1 MLYLLDKDVKTV
13 KWNGIPL
20 HEASSAIVKEE
31 TNGDFYITVRYPITD
46 SSIYQLIKEDMLI
59 KAPTPVL
66 GPQLFRIKKPV
77 ENDDSLDITAFHITD
92 DVMKRSINPVSVVG
106 QSCAMALSQMV
117 QNAKTDLGNF
127 SFTSDIMDSRTF
139 NTTDAETLYS
149 VLLDGKHSI
158 VGTWEGE
165 LVRDNFALSIK
176 RSRGAD
182 RGVVITTH
190 KNLKSYQR
198 TKNSQS
204 VVTRIHAKSTF
215 KPDGAEDEVTLRV
228 TVDSPLIN
236 SYPYINEKDYEN
248 NNAETVEDL
257 RKWAEAK
264 FTNEGIDK
272 ISDAIE
278 IEAYELDGQV
288 IHLGDTVNIKSRKHD
303 VDLYKKAIAYEY
315 NALTEEYISITF
327 DDNPGVGGS
336 GVSSGLSN
344 AADAILGASAT
355 AQDVAVQRAVKN
367 ANAAFDAEFDKR
379 AEKIY
384 DGIEQAQAEAE
395 RYADAIKQEIDTEI
409 AQVNQSMQSQEQEH
423 DREVANILSKTQSVE
438 SLANQAKADA
448 ANAIARANQ
457 VKTEAIADARA
468 QVATVNQALNT
479 AKTELQSAIASADQK
494 ARDSQASATALRNDL
509 NLQASKILAQAQAQ
523 TALTSRVTTVET
535 LADGTR
541 STVAELSKTV
551 SKATGDITSVT
562 SRTKTVEDTLSQT
575 RTQYEALTQTVNMQT
590 GQIDSINRK
599 TADLQSGIDGVTE
612 RFESLRIE
620 DNLLLNSSFNQNLT
634 QWRGTGV
641 TIVDG
646 KARITGEFNK
656 TKYIYQ
662 SIKSQTANDD
672 VSQVYI
678 ASISVK
684 VSNYAAGSINPYLAL
699 YISGIKNDSAKTW
712 FGATYLTPSR
722 LEAVN
727 NKGIVQFTTT
737 FKVNVPR
744 SQIDRIEFHIY
755 ARDFTG
761 EVEFEKVSLRRGN
774 IDLGWQASPEDLRS
788 EIATYK
794 RTAEESSAELSR
806 QIQLADGKA
815 VEAKTY
821 AQQTAEGF
829 KTRLESLE
837 TYKDGE
843 STRASQYFTAS
854 RAETAKQLSAERA
867 AIATNYVAKSTY
879 DENVRGTTLKLND
892 IKTTAD
898 TAKQN
903 LATYQNTVDRK
914 LTELISTTQTL
925 DGKINTASAK
935 VDTVAG
941 QIRTEISEVEGKIP
955 ITAGTR
961 NLLKGTKELTDIYWT
976 SNVTSDYYQGFRIA
990 RTAPSA
996 ATYIDT
1002 YRASTTIVPDA
1013 TEYII
1018 SFYAKSSINGT
1029 PINNHFYSPNTTTRS
1044 ESNTGYIGKGTDG
1057 LAIINLTT
1065 TWQRYWIKWTQT
1077 PSNTKKNVIIGRN
1090 FSANNATVEIAG
1102 VALYEGSLN
1111 KDWSPAPE
1119 DFANEL
1125 SSVKTT
1131 ITQTA
1136 SGVEQLSTSLTT
1148 TDSKVTTAE
1157 AKIRQLISD
1166 VSSKVSQTDYNTL
1179 TGRVDDAETAITQNA
1194 TEISKRLTKTQ
1205 VDKAITDKG
1214 FQTASQVDTAIAGK
1228 GYQTKSDVD
1237 NNITGRGYITSSAL
1251 QPYAL
1256 STTVQNLVKET
1267 AGSFE
1272 RQITETRGLI
1282 PSNAGTRNLLKGT
1295 KDLSGND
1302 AKSFNTS
1309 DKYLDFNIARS
1320 RPTTGYSDTFSAYT
1334 TIPVTAN
1341 DYIIS
1346 FYAKSDVDGATL
1358 YCHFYNPNTTTKAE
1372 SSTGYKSGSSD
1383 GLARVQ
1389 VTTEWQRYW
1398 VKWSQS
1404 KTDTVKK
1411 VIIGRNNSAD
1421 GIKIIEVAGV
1431 ALYEGALN
1439 KGHFDAPEDLATVT
1453 ALHNVND
1460 TVDSHTR
1467 TIGAVGTTGSILD
1480 NVSKVTQTAAG
1491 LVQEVSGTNGL
1502 KTQVST
1508 LAGSYAIKSLTKAG
1522 DVLGQINLNRDG
1534 SIKLDGSLVQ
1544 ITGKTYIQDGVI
1556 SAAKI
1561 GDLDAGKI
1569 KTGTLDA
1576 ARIKANSIDGSKL
1589 VFDQAFVNKMTANEA
1604 LFKQLFAQ
1612 SAFITSVQA
1621 VAVSAKQ
1628 IAGGIAKAL
1637 NGGMDVNFDE
1647 SKINFYTNVAAI
1659 RRIYTG
1665 HPTQFIKFETEGN
1678 YSRTIIGSNRNGGEV
1693 FNSATFA
1700 GIVVE
1705 NTNNINTEDNVRI
1718 YGDNTLLRHA
1728 QGDVGWNINSVT
1740 QRIVPAN
1747 MNAES
1752 EIWSKHFVAPDKN
1765 SKPVRLDTAVA
1776 ALWDIWNHI
1785 IYNNFEFNAA
1795 LRTHIKARRDN
1806 WKFELN
1812 L

>member
-1 MLYLLDKDVKTV
+1 MLAKDRVFAIRAGAYTSSDIKEASFNYGYISGDTLKPGGTVAGSAKLTFTSIITSFNKLDKVYPEIGLKVGDSFEWVAMGEYFVNDINIDRNRNTTELDLMDGMFKLNQPYISDLTYPAQIRDVIREICVKTGV
-13 KWNGIPL
+13 ELETDDLGFRAIQHHIQSKADKKDITFREVLSQAIQLLGFSAFFNRKGKLEIRGLTESNITITADNYFLHGLTKSELMYQIAGITCKKD
-20 HEASSAIVKEE
+20 KETLTVGLRTGRSLELENSFMIQNILDDLYYDLKEIKYYPFSLDWQGHLKLDVGQWITLKTNKNE
-31 TNGDFYITVRYPITD
+31 TFKV
-46 SSIYQLIKEDMLI
+46 
-59 KAPTPVL
+59 PVL
-66 GPQLFRIKKPV
+66 
-77 ENDDSLDITAFHITD
+77 S
-92 DVMKRSINPVSVVG
+92 
-106 QSCAMALSQMV
+106 QSF
-117 QNAKTDLGNF
+117 NF
-127 SFTSDIMDSRTF
+127 K
-139 NTTDAETLYS
+139 
-149 VLLDGKHSI
+149 G
-158 VGTWEGE
+158 G
-165 LVRDNFALSIK
+165 
-176 RSRGAD
+176 
-182 RGVVITTH
+182 
-190 KNLKSYQR
+190 LKS
-198 TKNSQS
+198 
-204 VVTRIHAKSTF
+204 
-215 KPDGAEDEVTLRV
+215 
-228 TVDSPLIN
+228 
-236 SYPYINEKDYEN
+236 
-248 NNAETVEDL
+248 
-257 RKWAEAK
+257 
-264 FTNEGIDK
+264 K
-272 ISDAIE
+272 ISADSKAGNDTQYSYKGFLGKRIEQMSTE
-278 IEAYELDGQV
+278 IEAEVQQQLE
-288 IHLGDTVNIKSRKHD
+288 
-303 VDLYKKAIAYEY
+303 YKDK
-315 NALTEEYISITF
+315 
-327 DDNPGVGGS
+327 
-336 GVSSGLSN
+336 
-344 AADAILGASAT
+344 
-355 AQDVAVQRAVKN
+355 
-367 ANAAFDAEFDKR
+367 EFD
-379 AEKIY
+379 EKINKAKSEIN

-523 TALTSRVTTVET
+523 TALTNRVSTVES

-541 STVAELSKTV
+541 SIVAELSKTV
-551 SKATGDITSVT
+551 NKATGDIASVT

-575 RTQYEALTQTVNMQT
+575 RTQYEALTQTVNAQS

-634 QWRGTGV
+634 QWQGTGV
-641 TIVDG
+641 TIVGG

-722 LEAVN
+722 LKAVN

-794 RTAEESSAELSR
+794 RSAEESSAELSR

-879 DENVRGTTLKLND
+879 DENVRGTTLKLNE

-914 LTELISTTQTL
+914 LTELTSTTQTL

-935 VDTVAG
+935 
-941 QIRTEISEVEGKIP
+941 
-955 ITAGTR
+955 
-961 NLLKGTKELTDIYWT
+961 
-976 SNVTSDYYQGFRIA
+976 
-990 RTAPSA
+990 
-996 ATYIDT
+996 
-1002 YRASTTIVPDA
+1002 
-1013 TEYII
+1013 
-1018 SFYAKSSINGT
+1018 
-1029 PINNHFYSPNTTTRS
+1029 
-1044 ESNTGYIGKGTDG
+1044 
-1057 LAIINLTT
+1057 
-1065 TWQRYWIKWTQT
+1065 
-1077 PSNTKKNVIIGRN
+1077 
-1090 FSANNATVEIAG
+1090 
-1102 VALYEGSLN
+1102 
-1111 KDWSPAPE
+1111 
-1119 DFANEL
+1119 
-1125 SSVKTT
+1125 
-1131 ITQTA
+1131 
-1136 SGVEQLSTSLTT
+1136 
-1148 TDSKVTTAE
+1148 
-1157 AKIRQLISD
+1157 
-1166 VSSKVSQTDYNTL
+1166 
-1179 TGRVDDAETAITQNA
+1179 ITQNA
-1194 TEISKRLTKTQ
+1194 NEISKRLTSTQ
-1205 VDKAITDKG
+1205 VDKAITD
-1214 FQTASQVDTAIAGK
+1214 K

-1237 NNITGRGYITSSAL
+1237 NNITGRGYITNSAL

-1267 AGSFE
+1267 SDSFS
-1272 RQITETRGLI
+1272 RTISETRALI
-1282 PSNAGTRNLLKGT
+1282 PTSAGGRNYLLNSKTEISGGWASKTISLSQELLSNLSKIRTVTISCDVEGRNVTIRDTRKRFGLACPVEIDGKINYWEVWQAEDTIKKRISQTFTVPEGKTIT
-1295 KDLSGND
+1295 KFYSPSLWIQADGNIKVSNPKLEFGVLPTD
-1302 AKSFNTS
+1302 WSPAPEDYVTVTAFNT
-1309 DKYLDFNIARS
+1309 
-1320 RPTTGYSDTFSAYT
+1320 
-1334 TIPVTAN
+1334 V
-1341 DYIIS
+1341 
-1346 FYAKSDVDGATL
+1346 
-1358 YCHFYNPNTTTKAE
+1358 
-1372 SSTGYKSGSSD
+1372 
-1383 GLARVQ
+1383 
-1389 VTTEWQRYW
+1389 
-1398 VKWSQS
+1398 
-1404 KTDTVKK
+1404 TDTV
-1411 VIIGRNNSAD
+1411 N
-1421 GIKIIEVAGV
+1421 
-1431 ALYEGALN
+1431 
-1439 KGHFDAPEDLATVT
+1439 
-1453 ALHNVND
+1453 
-1460 TVDSHTR
+1460 SHTR
-1467 TIGAVGTTGSILD
+1467 TLSEQGSSISQAV
-1480 NVSKVTQTAAG
+1480 QTAQG
-1491 LVQEVSGTNGL
+1491 LIARVENLSVGGRNYFLKSDFSISSGNKAIAIHPDFMKHAKGKKFVVSVEVEGKNVVFADRGRFGISTSGQRPGLTWRDWLEVWETGTGNIPKKRIYQVFSYIDDWMDFGANLYVQTGGEAIVGYPKLEIGTMPTDWSPAPEDGDQAIQAVS
-1502 KTQVST
+1502 TQVST
-1508 LAGSYAIKSLTKAG
+1508 LAGSYAIKNLTSTG
-1522 DVLGQINLNRDG
+1522 NVLNQLNLNKDG
-1534 SIKLDGSLVQ
+1534 SVKIDGSLVQ

-1556 SAAKI
+1556 TSAKI
-1561 GDLDAGKI
+1561 GSLDAGKI
-1569 KTGTLDA
+1569 TSGYLSA
-1576 ARIKANSIDGSKL
+1576 ARIATNSIDGSKM

-1604 LFKQLFAQ
+1604 LFKQLFAKN
-1612 SAFITSVQA
+1612 AFITSVQA

-1747 MNAES
+1747 INAES

-1765 SKPVRLDTAVA
+1765 SKPIRLDTAVA

-1785 IYNNFEFNAA
+1785 IYNNFEFNEA

>member
-1 MLYLLDKDVKTV
+1 MVHTVTFNQAMLAKDRVFAIRAGAYTSSDIKEASFNYGYISGDTLKPGGTVAGSAKLTFTSIITSFNKLDKVYPEIGLKVGDSFEWVAMGEYFVNDINIDRNRNTTELDLMDGMFKLNQPYISDLTYPAQIRDVIREICVKTGV
-13 KWNGIPL
+13 ELETDDLGFRAIQHHIQSKADKKDITFREVLSQAIQLLGFSAFFNRKGKLEIRGLTESNITITADNYFLHGLTKSELMYQIAGITCKKD
-20 HEASSAIVKEE
+20 KETLTVGLRTGRSLELENSFMIQNILDDLYYDLKEIKYYPFSLDWQGHLKLDVGQWITLKTNKNE
-31 TNGDFYITVRYPITD
+31 TFKV
-46 SSIYQLIKEDMLI
+46 
-59 KAPTPVL
+59 PVL
-66 GPQLFRIKKPV
+66 
-77 ENDDSLDITAFHITD
+77 S
-92 DVMKRSINPVSVVG
+92 
-106 QSCAMALSQMV
+106 QSF
-117 QNAKTDLGNF
+117 NF
-127 SFTSDIMDSRTF
+127 K
-139 NTTDAETLYS
+139 
-149 VLLDGKHSI
+149 G
-158 VGTWEGE
+158 G
-165 LVRDNFALSIK
+165 
-176 RSRGAD
+176 
-182 RGVVITTH
+182 
-190 KNLKSYQR
+190 LKS
-198 TKNSQS
+198 
-204 VVTRIHAKSTF
+204 
-215 KPDGAEDEVTLRV
+215 
-228 TVDSPLIN
+228 
-236 SYPYINEKDYEN
+236 
-248 NNAETVEDL
+248 
-257 RKWAEAK
+257 
-264 FTNEGIDK
+264 K
-272 ISDAIE
+272 ISADSKAGNDTQYSYKGFLGKRIEQMSTE
-278 IEAYELDGQV
+278 IEAEVQQQLE
-288 IHLGDTVNIKSRKHD
+288 
-303 VDLYKKAIAYEY
+303 YKDK
-315 NALTEEYISITF
+315 
-327 DDNPGVGGS
+327 
-336 GVSSGLSN
+336 
-344 AADAILGASAT
+344 
-355 AQDVAVQRAVKN
+355 
-367 ANAAFDAEFDKR
+367 EFD
-379 AEKIY
+379 EKINKAKSEIN

-479 AKTELQSAIASADQK
+479 AKTDLQNQVNAIDAK
-494 ARDSQASATALRNDL
+494 AVQAQRDITQAKYDLQSQASQL
-509 NLQASKILAQAQAQ
+509 IAQATKQVE
-523 TALTSRVTTVET
+523 LTKLTTET
-535 LADGTR
+535 KKLADGTLT
-541 STVAELSKTV
+541 SLNELTKTV
-551 SKATGDITSVT
+551 DKTTGDLTSVT
-562 SRTKTVEDTLSQT
+562 NRTKVVEDSLAGVKTNY
-575 RTQYEALTQTVNMQT
+575 TQLNQTVNAQT

-612 RFESLRIE
+612 RFKSLKIGSR
-620 DNLLLNSSFNQNLT
+620 NYFKNSKSRKYYITSLTTQDVRTYIDEEFWQNDTRFVKDYVRVSFD
-634 QWRGTGV
+634 
-641 TIVDG
+641 I
-646 KARITGEFNK
+646 AFNPAL
-656 TKYIYQ
+656 Q
-662 SIKSQTANDD
+662 SD
-672 VSQVYI
+672 
-678 ASISVK
+678 
-684 VSNYAAGSINPYLAL
+684 
-699 YISGIKNDSAKTW
+699 
-712 FGATYLTPSR
+712 
-722 LEAVN
+722 
-727 NKGIVQFTTT
+727 FTTT
-737 FKVNVPR
+737 VHFSATPWYGAGITFKGGTTALQHFDLKFNLSDATKAYKTDNVFIRLTNTIPLNT
-744 SQIDRIEFHIY
+744 
-755 ARDFTG
+755 A
-761 EVEFEKVSLRRGN
+761 VSLEN
-774 IDLGWQASPEDLRS
+774 FNLYLSAVIEDYS
-788 EIATYK
+788 QSNADFESKIAEYK
-794 RTAEESSAELSR
+794 RTADQNYAGLQSTVSTL
-806 QIQLADGKA
+806 DGK
-815 VEAKTY
+815 VTQNKTEAN
-821 AQQTAEGF
+821 QTA
-829 KTRLESLE
+829 TQLSNRLTSLE

-843 STRASQYFTAS
+843 STRAQSYFEAS
-854 RAETAKQLSAERA
+854 KTETAKQLTAERT

-879 DENVRGTTLKLND
+879 TEDVRGTTQKLNE
-892 IKTTAD
+892 IKSTAD

-914 LTELISTTQTL
+914 LEELTSSTQTL

-941 QIRTEISEVEGKIP
+941 QIRTEIGTVEAKIPTEAGGRNYILKSQAEISSTGRWVSKPFNLSSDLLSNLSKIKTVTISCDVEGI
-955 ITAGTR
+955 
-961 NLLKGTKELTDIYWT
+961 
-976 SNVTSDYYQGFRIA
+976 NV
-990 RTAPSA
+990 SA
-996 ATYIDT
+996 LNSRKRYGLAC
-1002 YRASTTIVPDA
+1002 SV
-1013 TEYII
+1013 E
-1018 SFYAKSSINGT
+1018 INGVV
-1029 PINNHFYSPNTTTRS
+1029 NYW
-1044 ESNTGYIGKGTDG
+1044 EV
-1057 LAIINLTT
+1057 
-1065 TWQRYWIKWTQT
+1065 WQTQDT
-1077 PSNTKKNVIIGRN
+1077 TKKRISQTFTVPEGKVITKFHSPTLWIQAAGDIKVSNPKIEFGRVP
-1090 FSANNATVEIAG
+1090 TDHT
-1102 VALYEGSLN
+1102 L
-1111 KDWSPAPE
+1111 APE

-1136 SGVEQLSTSLTT
+1136 SGVEQLSTSLAT
-1148 TDSKVTTAE
+1148 TDNKVTTAE

>member
-1 MLYLLDKDVKTV
+1 MVHTVTFNQAMLAKDRVFAIRAGAYTSSDIK
-13 KWNGIPL
+13 
-20 HEASSAIVKEE
+20 EASFNYGYIS
-31 TNGDFYITVRYPITD
+31 GD
-46 SSIYQLIKEDMLI
+46 
-59 KAPTPVL
+59 
-66 GPQLFRIKKPV
+66 
-77 ENDDSLDITAFHITD
+77 
-92 DVMKRSINPVSVVG
+92 
-106 QSCAMALSQMV
+106 
-117 QNAKTDLGNF
+117 
-127 SFTSDIMDSRTF
+127 
-139 NTTDAETLYS
+139 
-149 VLLDGKHSI
+149 
-158 VGTWEGE
+158 
-165 LVRDNFALSIK
+165 
-176 RSRGAD
+176 
-182 RGVVITTH
+182 
-190 KNLKSYQR
+190 
-198 TKNSQS
+198 
-204 VVTRIHAKSTF
+204 TF
-215 KPDGAEDEVTLRV
+215 KPGGTVAGSAKLTFTSIITSLNKLDKVYPEIGLKVGDSFEWVAMGEYFVNDINIDRNRNTTELDLMDGMFKLNQPYISDLTYPAQIRDVIREICVKTGVELETDDLGFRAIQHHIQSKADKKDITFREVLSQAIQLLGFSAFFNRKGKLEIRGLIESNITITADNYFLHGLTKSELMYQIAGITCKKDKETLTVGLRTGRSLELENNFMIQNILDDLYYDLKNIRYYPYSLDWQGHLKLDVGQWVTLK
-228 TVDSPLIN
+228 TN
-236 SYPYINEKDYEN
+236 KNETFKVPVLTQSFN
-248 NNAETVEDL
+248 FKGGL
-257 RKWAEAK
+257 KS
-264 FTNEGIDK
+264 K
-272 ISDAIE
+272 ISADSKAGNDTQYAYKGFLGKRIEQMSTE
-278 IEAYELDGQV
+278 IEAEVQQQLE
-288 IHLGDTVNIKSRKHD
+288 
-303 VDLYKKAIAYEY
+303 YKDK
-315 NALTEEYISITF
+315 
-327 DDNPGVGGS
+327 
-336 GVSSGLSN
+336 
-344 AADAILGASAT
+344 
-355 AQDVAVQRAVKN
+355 
-367 ANAAFDAEFDKR
+367 EFD
-379 AEKIY
+379 EKINKVKSEIN

-634 QWRGTGV
+634 QWQGTGV
-641 TIVDG
+641 TIVGG

-656 TKYIYQ
+656 TKDIYQ

-744 SQIDRIEFHIY
+744 SQIDRIYFHIY

-879 DENVRGTTLKLND
+879 DENVRGTTLKLNE
-892 IKTTAD
+892 IKSTAD

-914 LTELISTTQTL
+914 LEELTSSTQTL

-941 QIRTEISEVEGKIP
+941 QIRTEIGTVEAKIPTEAGGRNYILKSQAEISSTGRWVSKPFNLSSDLLSNLSKIKTVTISCDVEGI
-955 ITAGTR
+955 
-961 NLLKGTKELTDIYWT
+961 
-976 SNVTSDYYQGFRIA
+976 NV
-990 RTAPSA
+990 SA
-996 ATYIDT
+996 LNSRKRYGLAC
-1002 YRASTTIVPDA
+1002 SV
-1013 TEYII
+1013 E
-1018 SFYAKSSINGT
+1018 INGVV
-1029 PINNHFYSPNTTTRS
+1029 NYW
-1044 ESNTGYIGKGTDG
+1044 EV
-1057 LAIINLTT
+1057 
-1065 TWQRYWIKWTQT
+1065 WQTQDT
-1077 PSNTKKNVIIGRN
+1077 TKKRISQTFTVPEGKVITKFHSPTLWIQAAGDIKVSNPKIEFGRVP
-1090 FSANNATVEIAG
+1090 TDHT
-1102 VALYEGSLN
+1102 L
-1111 KDWSPAPE
+1111 APE

-1136 SGVEQLSTSLTT
+1136 SGVEQLSTSLAT
-1148 TDSKVTTAE
+1148 TDNKVTTAE

-1256 STTVQNLVKET
+1256 STTVQNLVQET

-1282 PSNAGTRNLLKGT
+1282 PTEVNQNLFDVVFSDLRATGGASFVQSDDGWIEVTIKNRWSGFHWYYSDDINPSKKQYVVSYEAYLVDTVAETARLESDFGSPDQLTLINKTPKRYTVVLNRPANIYNYINFVCNSSETGKKFRIRNIKLEEGIVAT
-1295 KDLSGND
+1295 P
-1302 AKSFNTS
+1302 
-1309 DKYLDFNIARS
+1309 YIAPF
-1320 RPTTGYSDTFSAYT
+1320 PTTVLFNA
-1334 TIPVTAN
+1334 
-1341 DYIIS
+1341 
-1346 FYAKSDVDGATL
+1346 
-1358 YCHFYNPNTTTKAE
+1358 
-1372 SSTGYKSGSSD
+1372 
-1383 GLARVQ
+1383 
-1389 VTTEWQRYW
+1389 
-1398 VKWSQS
+1398 VK
-1404 KTDTVKK
+1404 
-1411 VIIGRNNSAD
+1411 
-1421 GIKIIEVAGV
+1421 
-1431 ALYEGALN
+1431 
-1439 KGHFDAPEDLATVT
+1439 
-1453 ALHNVND
+1453 D
-1460 TVDSHTR
+1460 TVDAHKR
-1467 TIGAVGTTGSILD
+1467 LIGNGDSISQAIQSANKFERSISSGGD
-1480 NVSKVTQTAAG
+1480 VYQAIETAKG
-1491 LVQEVSGTNGL
+1491 LVTEVSGTNGL
-1502 KTQVST
+1502 KIQVSQ
-1508 LAGSYAIKSLTKAG
+1508 LAGSWAVQNLTSSG
-1522 DVLGQINLNRDG
+1522 QILNQINLLANGTNRIDG
-1534 SIKLDGSLVQ
+1534 RLTH
-1544 ITGKTYIQDGVI
+1544 ITGQTLIDNGVI
-1556 SAAKI
+1556 INAMI
-1561 GDLDAGKI
+1561 GNLDAGKI

-1576 ARIKANSIDGSKL
+1576 ARIRANSIDGSKI
-1589 VFDQAFVNKMTANEA
+1589 VFDQAFLNKMTANEA

-1747 MNAES
+1747 MNTES

>member
-1 MLYLLDKDVKTV
+1 MLAKDRVFAIRAGAYTSSDIKEASFNYGYISGDTLKPGGTVAGSAKLTFTSIITSFNKLDKVYPEIGLKVGDSFEWVAMGEYFVNDINIDRNRNTTELDLMDGMFKLNQPYISDLTYPAQIRDVIREICVKTGV
-13 KWNGIPL
+13 ELETDDLGFRAIQHHIQSKADKKDITFREVLSQAIQLLGFSAFFNRKGKLEIRGLTESNITITADNYFLHGLTKSELMYQIAGITCKKD
-20 HEASSAIVKEE
+20 KETLTVGLRTGRSLELENSFMIQNILDDLYYDLKEIKYYPFSLDWQGHLKLDVGQWITLKTNKNE
-31 TNGDFYITVRYPITD
+31 TFKV
-46 SSIYQLIKEDMLI
+46 
-59 KAPTPVL
+59 PVL
-66 GPQLFRIKKPV
+66 
-77 ENDDSLDITAFHITD
+77 S
-92 DVMKRSINPVSVVG
+92 
-106 QSCAMALSQMV
+106 QSF
-117 QNAKTDLGNF
+117 NF
-127 SFTSDIMDSRTF
+127 K
-139 NTTDAETLYS
+139 
-149 VLLDGKHSI
+149 G
-158 VGTWEGE
+158 G
-165 LVRDNFALSIK
+165 
-176 RSRGAD
+176 
-182 RGVVITTH
+182 
-190 KNLKSYQR
+190 LKS
-198 TKNSQS
+198 
-204 VVTRIHAKSTF
+204 
-215 KPDGAEDEVTLRV
+215 
-228 TVDSPLIN
+228 
-236 SYPYINEKDYEN
+236 
-248 NNAETVEDL
+248 
-257 RKWAEAK
+257 
-264 FTNEGIDK
+264 K
-272 ISDAIE
+272 ISADSKAGNDTQYSYKGFLGKRIEQMSTE
-278 IEAYELDGQV
+278 IEAEVQQQLE
-288 IHLGDTVNIKSRKHD
+288 
-303 VDLYKKAIAYEY
+303 YKDK
-315 NALTEEYISITF
+315 
-327 DDNPGVGGS
+327 
-336 GVSSGLSN
+336 
-344 AADAILGASAT
+344 
-355 AQDVAVQRAVKN
+355 
-367 ANAAFDAEFDKR
+367 EFD
-379 AEKIY
+379 EKINKAKSEIN

-468 QVATVNQALNT
+468 QVATVSQALNT
-479 AKTELQSAIASADQK
+479 AKSELQTAIASADQK

-509 NLQASKILAQAQAQ
+509 NLQASKILEQARAQ

-541 STVAELSKTV
+541 STVAELSRTMQE
-551 SKATGDITSVT
+551 ATQNIASVT
-562 SRTKTVEDTLSQT
+562 SRTRTVEDTLSQT
-575 RTQYEALTQTVNMQT
+575 RTQYEALTQTVNTQT
-590 GQIDSINRK
+590 GQIESINRK

-612 RFESLRIE
+612 RFENLRVGGTNLFKNSDFSQGEKNWHKLPEIHNEATGKYVRLPAHLWKMAQFVEVEQGEDYVISLYAKKISESSSSPRLNIKFDSLHNEDTDYVEITKTDWKRFIFKFRAKKSGKELVYFLNRNGIE
-620 DNLLLNSSFNQNLT
+620 
-634 QWRGTGV
+634 
-641 TIVDG
+641 VD
-646 KARITGEFNK
+646 
-656 TKYIYQ
+656 
-662 SIKSQTANDD
+662 
-672 VSQVYI
+672 
-678 ASISVK
+678 
-684 VSNYAAGSINPYLAL
+684 
-699 YISGIKNDSAKTW
+699 IKNIKMEK
-712 FGATYLTPSR
+712 GLLATDY
-722 LEAVN
+722 
-727 NKGIVQFTTT
+727 
-737 FKVNVPR
+737 
-744 SQIDRIEFHIY
+744 
-755 ARDFTG
+755 
-761 EVEFEKVSLRRGN
+761 SL
-774 IDLGWQASPEDLRS
+774 SYEDYRS

-879 DENVRGTTLKLND
+879 DENVRGTTQKLNE
-892 IKTTAD
+892 IKSTAD

-914 LTELISTTQTL
+914 LEELTSSTQTL

-941 QIRTEISEVEGKIP
+941 QIRTEIGTVEAKIPTEAGGRNYILKSQAEISSTGRWVSKPFNLSSDLLSNLSKIKTVTISCDVEGI
-955 ITAGTR
+955 
-961 NLLKGTKELTDIYWT
+961 
-976 SNVTSDYYQGFRIA
+976 NV
-990 RTAPSA
+990 SA
-996 ATYIDT
+996 LNSRKRYGLAC
-1002 YRASTTIVPDA
+1002 SV
-1013 TEYII
+1013 E
-1018 SFYAKSSINGT
+1018 INGVV
-1029 PINNHFYSPNTTTRS
+1029 NYW
-1044 ESNTGYIGKGTDG
+1044 EV
-1057 LAIINLTT
+1057 
-1065 TWQRYWIKWTQT
+1065 WQTQDT
-1077 PSNTKKNVIIGRN
+1077 TKKRISQTFTVPEGKVITKFHSPTLWIQAAGDIKVSNPKIEFGRVP
-1090 FSANNATVEIAG
+1090 TDHT
-1102 VALYEGSLN
+1102 L
-1111 KDWSPAPE
+1111 APE

-1136 SGVEQLSTSLTT
+1136 SGVEQLSTSLAT
-1148 TDSKVTTAE
+1148 TDNKVTTAE

>member
-1 MLYLLDKDVKTV
+1 MLAKDRVFAIRAGAYTSSDIKEASFNYGYISGDTLKPGGTVAGSAKLTFTSIITSFNKLDKVYPEIGLKVGDSFEWVAMGEYFVNDINIDRNRNTTELDLMDGMFKLNQPYISDLTYPAQIRDVIREICVKTGV
-13 KWNGIPL
+13 ELETDDLGFRAIQHHIQSKADKKDITFREVLSQAIQLLGFSAFFNRKGKLEIRGLTESNITITADNYFLHGLTKSELMYQIAGITCKKD
-20 HEASSAIVKEE
+20 KETLTVGLRTGRSLELENSFMIQNILDDLYYDLKEIKYYPFSLDWQGHLKLDVGQWITLKTNKNE
-31 TNGDFYITVRYPITD
+31 TFKV
-46 SSIYQLIKEDMLI
+46 
-59 KAPTPVL
+59 PVL
-66 GPQLFRIKKPV
+66 
-77 ENDDSLDITAFHITD
+77 S
-92 DVMKRSINPVSVVG
+92 
-106 QSCAMALSQMV
+106 QSF
-117 QNAKTDLGNF
+117 NF
-127 SFTSDIMDSRTF
+127 K
-139 NTTDAETLYS
+139 
-149 VLLDGKHSI
+149 G
-158 VGTWEGE
+158 G
-165 LVRDNFALSIK
+165 
-176 RSRGAD
+176 
-182 RGVVITTH
+182 
-190 KNLKSYQR
+190 LKS
-198 TKNSQS
+198 
-204 VVTRIHAKSTF
+204 
-215 KPDGAEDEVTLRV
+215 
-228 TVDSPLIN
+228 
-236 SYPYINEKDYEN
+236 
-248 NNAETVEDL
+248 
-257 RKWAEAK
+257 
-264 FTNEGIDK
+264 K
-272 ISDAIE
+272 ISADSKAGNDTQYSYKGFLGKRIEQMSTE
-278 IEAYELDGQV
+278 IEAEVQQQLE
-288 IHLGDTVNIKSRKHD
+288 
-303 VDLYKKAIAYEY
+303 YKDK
-315 NALTEEYISITF
+315 
-327 DDNPGVGGS
+327 
-336 GVSSGLSN
+336 
-344 AADAILGASAT
+344 
-355 AQDVAVQRAVKN
+355 
-367 ANAAFDAEFDKR
+367 EFD
-379 AEKIY
+379 EKINKAKSEIN

-523 TALTSRVTTVET
+523 TALTNRVSTVES

-541 STVAELSKTV
+541 SIVAELSKTV
-551 SKATGDITSVT
+551 NKATGDIASVT

-575 RTQYEALTQTVNMQT
+575 RTQYEALTQTVNAQS

-634 QWRGTGV
+634 QWQGTGV
-641 TIVDG
+641 TIVGG

-794 RTAEESSAELSR
+794 RSAEESSAELSR

-879 DENVRGTTLKLND
+879 DENVRGTTLKLNE

-914 LTELISTTQTL
+914 LTELTSTTQTL

-935 VDTVAG
+935 
-941 QIRTEISEVEGKIP
+941 
-955 ITAGTR
+955 
-961 NLLKGTKELTDIYWT
+961 
-976 SNVTSDYYQGFRIA
+976 
-990 RTAPSA
+990 
-996 ATYIDT
+996 
-1002 YRASTTIVPDA
+1002 
-1013 TEYII
+1013 
-1018 SFYAKSSINGT
+1018 
-1029 PINNHFYSPNTTTRS
+1029 
-1044 ESNTGYIGKGTDG
+1044 
-1057 LAIINLTT
+1057 
-1065 TWQRYWIKWTQT
+1065 
-1077 PSNTKKNVIIGRN
+1077 
-1090 FSANNATVEIAG
+1090 
-1102 VALYEGSLN
+1102 
-1111 KDWSPAPE
+1111 
-1119 DFANEL
+1119 
-1125 SSVKTT
+1125 
-1131 ITQTA
+1131 
-1136 SGVEQLSTSLTT
+1136 
-1148 TDSKVTTAE
+1148 
-1157 AKIRQLISD
+1157 
-1166 VSSKVSQTDYNTL
+1166 
-1179 TGRVDDAETAITQNA
+1179 ITQNA
-1194 TEISKRLTKTQ
+1194 NEISKRLTSTQ
-1205 VDKAITDKG
+1205 VDKAITD
-1214 FQTASQVDTAIAGK
+1214 K

-1237 NNITGRGYITSSAL
+1237 NNITGRGYITNSAL

-1267 AGSFE
+1267 SDSFS
-1272 RQITETRGLI
+1272 RTISETRALI
-1282 PSNAGTRNLLKGT
+1282 PTSAGGRNYLLNSKTEISGGWASKTISLSQELLSNLSKIRTVTISCDVEGRNVTIRDTRKRFGLACPVEIDGKINYWEVWQAEDTIKKRISQTFTVPEGKTIT
-1295 KDLSGND
+1295 KFYSPSLWIQADGNIKVSNPKLEFGVLPTD
-1302 AKSFNTS
+1302 WSPAPEDYVTVTAFNT
-1309 DKYLDFNIARS
+1309 
-1320 RPTTGYSDTFSAYT
+1320 
-1334 TIPVTAN
+1334 V
-1341 DYIIS
+1341 
-1346 FYAKSDVDGATL
+1346 
-1358 YCHFYNPNTTTKAE
+1358 
-1372 SSTGYKSGSSD
+1372 
-1383 GLARVQ
+1383 
-1389 VTTEWQRYW
+1389 
-1398 VKWSQS
+1398 
-1404 KTDTVKK
+1404 TDTV
-1411 VIIGRNNSAD
+1411 N
-1421 GIKIIEVAGV
+1421 
-1431 ALYEGALN
+1431 
-1439 KGHFDAPEDLATVT
+1439 
-1453 ALHNVND
+1453 
-1460 TVDSHTR
+1460 SHTR
-1467 TIGAVGTTGSILD
+1467 TLSEQGSSISQAV
-1480 NVSKVTQTAAG
+1480 QTAQG
-1491 LVQEVSGTNGL
+1491 LIARVENLSVGGRNYFLKSDFSISSGNKAIAIHPDFMKHAKGKKFVVSVEVEGKNVVFADRGRFGISTSGQRPGLTWRDWLEVWETGTGNIPKKRIYQVFSYIDDWMDFGANLYVQTGGEAIVGYPKLEIGTMPTDWSPAPEDGDQAIQAVS
-1502 KTQVST
+1502 TQVST
-1508 LAGSYAIKSLTKAG
+1508 LAGSYAIKNLTSTG
-1522 DVLGQINLNRDG
+1522 NVLNQLNLNKDG
-1534 SIKLDGSLVQ
+1534 SVKIDGSLVQ

-1556 SAAKI
+1556 TSAKI
-1561 GDLDAGKI
+1561 GSLDAGKI
-1569 KTGTLDA
+1569 TSGYLSA
-1576 ARIKANSIDGSKL
+1576 ARIATNSIDGSKM

-1604 LFKQLFAQ
+1604 LFKQLFAKN
-1612 SAFITSVQA
+1612 AFITSVQA

-1747 MNAES
+1747 INAES

-1765 SKPVRLDTAVA
+1765 SKPIRLDTAVA

-1785 IYNNFEFNAA
+1785 IYNNFEFNEA

>member
-1 MLYLLDKDVKTV
+1 MLAKDRVFAIRAGAYTSSDIKEASFNYGYISGDTLKPGGTVAGSAKLTFTSIITSFNKLDKVYPEIGLKVGDSFEWVAMGEYFVNDINIDRNRNTTELDLMDGMFKLNQPYISDLTYPAQIRDVIREICVKTGV
-13 KWNGIPL
+13 ELETDDLGFRAIQHHIQSKADKKDITFREVLSQAIQLLGFSAFFNRKGKLEIRGLTESNITITADNYFLHGLTKSELMYQIAGITCKKD
-20 HEASSAIVKEE
+20 KETLTVGLRTGRSLELENSFMIQNILDDLYYDLKEIKYYPFSLDWQGHLKLDVGQWITLKTNKNE
-31 TNGDFYITVRYPITD
+31 TFKV
-46 SSIYQLIKEDMLI
+46 
-59 KAPTPVL
+59 PVL
-66 GPQLFRIKKPV
+66 
-77 ENDDSLDITAFHITD
+77 S
-92 DVMKRSINPVSVVG
+92 
-106 QSCAMALSQMV
+106 QSF
-117 QNAKTDLGNF
+117 NF
-127 SFTSDIMDSRTF
+127 K
-139 NTTDAETLYS
+139 
-149 VLLDGKHSI
+149 G
-158 VGTWEGE
+158 G
-165 LVRDNFALSIK
+165 
-176 RSRGAD
+176 
-182 RGVVITTH
+182 
-190 KNLKSYQR
+190 LKS
-198 TKNSQS
+198 
-204 VVTRIHAKSTF
+204 
-215 KPDGAEDEVTLRV
+215 
-228 TVDSPLIN
+228 
-236 SYPYINEKDYEN
+236 
-248 NNAETVEDL
+248 
-257 RKWAEAK
+257 
-264 FTNEGIDK
+264 K
-272 ISDAIE
+272 ISADSKAGNDTQYSYKGFLGKRIEQMSTE
-278 IEAYELDGQV
+278 IEAEVQQQLE
-288 IHLGDTVNIKSRKHD
+288 
-303 VDLYKKAIAYEY
+303 YKDK
-315 NALTEEYISITF
+315 
-327 DDNPGVGGS
+327 
-336 GVSSGLSN
+336 
-344 AADAILGASAT
+344 
-355 AQDVAVQRAVKN
+355 
-367 ANAAFDAEFDKR
+367 EFD
-379 AEKIY
+379 EKINKAKSEIN

-479 AKTELQSAIASADQK
+479 AKTDLQNQVNAIDAK
-494 ARDSQASATALRNDL
+494 AVQAQRDITQAKYDLQSQASQL
-509 NLQASKILAQAQAQ
+509 IAQATKQVE
-523 TALTSRVTTVET
+523 LTKLTTET
-535 LADGTR
+535 KKLADGTLT
-541 STVAELSKTV
+541 SLNELTKTV
-551 SKATGDITSVT
+551 DKTTGDLTSVT
-562 SRTKTVEDTLSQT
+562 NRTKVVEDSLAGVKTNY
-575 RTQYEALTQTVNMQT
+575 TQLNQTVNAQT

-612 RFESLRIE
+612 RFKSLKIGSR
-620 DNLLLNSSFNQNLT
+620 NYFKNSKSRKYYITSLTTQDVRTYIDEEFWQNDTRFVKDYVRVSFD
-634 QWRGTGV
+634 
-641 TIVDG
+641 I
-646 KARITGEFNK
+646 AFNPAL
-656 TKYIYQ
+656 Q
-662 SIKSQTANDD
+662 SD
-672 VSQVYI
+672 
-678 ASISVK
+678 
-684 VSNYAAGSINPYLAL
+684 
-699 YISGIKNDSAKTW
+699 
-712 FGATYLTPSR
+712 
-722 LEAVN
+722 
-727 NKGIVQFTTT
+727 FTTT
-737 FKVNVPR
+737 VHFSATPWYGAGITFKGGTTALQHFDLKFNLSDATKAYKTDNVFIRLTNTIPLNT
-744 SQIDRIEFHIY
+744 
-755 ARDFTG
+755 A
-761 EVEFEKVSLRRGN
+761 VSLEN
-774 IDLGWQASPEDLRS
+774 FNLYLSAVIEDYS
-788 EIATYK
+788 QSNADFESKIAEYK
-794 RTAEESSAELSR
+794 RTADQNYAGLQSTVSTL
-806 QIQLADGKA
+806 DGK
-815 VEAKTY
+815 VTQNKTEAN
-821 AQQTAEGF
+821 QTA
-829 KTRLESLE
+829 TQLSNRLTSLE

-843 STRASQYFTAS
+843 STRAQSYFEAS
-854 RAETAKQLSAERA
+854 KTETAKQLTAERT

-879 DENVRGTTLKLND
+879 TEDVRGTTQKLNE
-892 IKTTAD
+892 IKSTAD

-914 LTELISTTQTL
+914 LEELTSSTQTL

-941 QIRTEISEVEGKIP
+941 QIRTEIGTVEAKIPTEAGGRNYILKSQAEISSTGRWVSKPFNLSSDLLSNLSKIKTVTISCDVEGI
-955 ITAGTR
+955 
-961 NLLKGTKELTDIYWT
+961 
-976 SNVTSDYYQGFRIA
+976 NV
-990 RTAPSA
+990 SA
-996 ATYIDT
+996 LNSRKRYGLAC
-1002 YRASTTIVPDA
+1002 SV
-1013 TEYII
+1013 E
-1018 SFYAKSSINGT
+1018 INGVV
-1029 PINNHFYSPNTTTRS
+1029 NYW
-1044 ESNTGYIGKGTDG
+1044 EV
-1057 LAIINLTT
+1057 
-1065 TWQRYWIKWTQT
+1065 WQTQDT
-1077 PSNTKKNVIIGRN
+1077 TKKRISQTFTVPEGKVITKFHSPTLWIQAAGDIKVSNPKIEFGRVP
-1090 FSANNATVEIAG
+1090 TDHT
-1102 VALYEGSLN
+1102 L
-1111 KDWSPAPE
+1111 APE

-1136 SGVEQLSTSLTT
+1136 SGVEQLSTSLAT
-1148 TDSKVTTAE
+1148 TDNKVTTAE

-1628 IAGGIAKAL
+1628 IVGGIAKAL